1 MSRLWVPACLAMTL
15 FAMTGCGN
23 GDGAERRSHRAWTF
37 MVYLDGDCDLEE
49 AGVWDVNEM
58 ERVGSTDAV
67 SIVVQFDRGPEVNG
81 AGDWST
87 ARRFLIAPDRDQQS
101 ITSPLLADM
110 GEVDMASPQALHGF
124 VSWAA
129 SEFPADHYALV
140 LWNHGAGWRSRAP
153 GGSRGVHFDDT
164 SGTAMTME
172 GLRAALSA
180 LPARIDL
187 VAIDASLMGML
198 EVCYEIHEQTDYIV
212 ASEESPPGT
221 GYPYDVILSRLVA
234 DPEMTPAELGRTIV
248 EAHVAAYPDYGVTQS
263 LIETARL
270 PELCARVDA
279 LAASIRSVL
288 SWQEEAYFQALAA
301 SQAYAFAYYRDLFDF
316 ARNARAAFSDDGVRQ
331 AADAV
336 MRGIPGES
344 GGPVL
349 YERHN
354 LPGVMNS
361 HGLSIY
367 LPRLGE
373 FYGSYDSLRFN
384 RDYPNWSRLLRDTA
398 GSSAGRVKE
407 RRAGHRSIPG
417 SDGRAEGLL

>member
-1 MSRLWVPACLAMTL
+1 M
-15 FAMTGCGN
+15 
-23 GDGAERRSHRAWTF
+23 
-37 MVYLDGDCDLEE
+37 
-49 AGVWDVNEM
+49 
-58 ERVGSTDAV
+58 
-67 SIVVQFDRGPEVNG
+67 VQFDRGLEVNG

-153 GGSRGVHFDDT
+153 GGSRGIHFDDT

-234 DPEMTPAELGRTIV
+234 DPR
-248 EAHVAAYPDYGVTQS
+248 
-263 LIETARL
+263 
-270 PELCARVDA
+270 
-279 LAASIRSVL
+279 
-288 SWQEEAYFQALAA
+288 
-301 SQAYAFAYYRDLFDF
+301 
-316 ARNARAAFSDDGVRQ
+316 
-331 AADAV
+331 
-336 MRGIPGES
+336 
-344 GGPVL
+344 
-349 YERHN
+349 
-354 LPGVMNS
+354 
-361 HGLSIY
+361 
-367 LPRLGE
+367 
-373 FYGSYDSLRFN
+373 
-384 RDYPNWSRLLRDTA
+384 
-398 GSSAGRVKE
+398 
-407 RRAGHRSIPG
+407 
-417 SDGRAEGLL
+417 